1 MPEEPSG
8 TNVSRVCKGAEGL
21 DPGIGSDDSLLA
33 GAVRKRLL
41 ANYCF
46 ETSASTTLAQRPVLR
61 HRHMPDL
68 PRASAPTTQD
78 TALGDEP
85 RANTSADSE
94 DEDILMPPGLAVQ
107 CFRNRKSIDI
117 VLDEHR
123 QVEFST
129 QYFAQPNMLPAKLRR
144 IDCAD
149 GLIFHAAGHANT
161 NTQQGHVSTPSDET
175 VKQSCKTGCGRTRSR
190 IKGLTD

>member
-8 TNVSRVCKGAEGL
+8 TNVSLVCKGAEGL

-41 ANYCF
+41 ANDCF
-46 ETSASTTLAQRPVLR
+46 EASASTTLAQWPVLR
-61 HRHMPDL
+61 HRDVPDL

-78 TALGDEP
+78 TALSDEP
-85 RANTSADSE
+85 RANTSANSE
-94 DEDILMPPGLAVQ
+94 DEDILVPSGLAVQ
-107 CFRNRKSIDI
+107 RLRNRESIDI

-123 QVEFST
+123 QVELST
-129 QYFAQPNMLPAKLRR
+129 QYFTQPNILPAKLRR
-144 IDCAD
+144 IDRAD
-149 GLIFHAAGHANT
+149 GLIFHAAGHTNA
-161 NTQQGHVSTPSDET
+161 NTQQGHVATPSNEA
-175 VKQSCKTGCGRTRSR
+175 VKQPCKTGRRCTRSR